1 LKSVSKSRIE
11 EDKMAAQMGGTPV
24 LILKEGAQRI
34 VGRDAR
40 RNNIMAAR
48 VIAEAVRSTLGP
60 KGMDKMLVDSLGDVT
75 ITNDGKTILDEIDV
89 EHPAAK
95 MMVEIAKAVDN
106 EAGDG
111 TTSSVVLAGELLKQ
125 AEKLLDQ
132 DIHATGIVSGFRL
145 AAEKAMEVLE
155 RISVPV
161 AIEDEKTLRD
171 IASTAMAGRI
181 AGAERKRLSDITI
194 RAVKRIAEKTD
205 GGWTADIDYV
215 TVQKQE
221 GGGLGDSELVEGMIV
236 DKEVVHPGMPK
247 RVRDAKIALLNC
259 ELETKKTETDAEI
272 RITSPEQMKAFLE
285 EEEKMLKQKVDKIAE
300 SGANVVFC
308 QKGID
313 DIVQHYL
320 AKAGI
325 LAVRRVNE
333 SDMEKL
339 AKATGGKVV
348 INIEDL
354 SAEDLGKAGLVE
366 ERKIADEEILFIRE
380 CKVPKAVGILLR
392 GGTEH
397 IVDEAERAVHDALSV
412 VSAVVEDGKAIAG
425 GGSTE
430 IEIVKE
436 LRSYSSSVGGR
447 EALAI
452 NAFADALEVIP
463 KTLAENAGLDQID
476 ILVNLKAKH
485 EGDGVYIGLD
495 VASGELK
502 DMIKAGV
509 IEPLRVKKQVI
520 KSAAETAEMI
530 LRIDDIISAKVPEKE
545 KAPPTPPPPEEE
557 ETEF

>member
-1 LKSVSKSRIE
+1 
-11 EDKMAAQMGGTPV
+11 MAAQIGQIGGAPV

-75 ITNDGKTILDEIDV
+75 ITNDGKTILDEVEV

-106 EAGDG
+106 EVGDG
-111 TTSSVVLAGELLKQ
+111 TTSSVVLAGELLTQ

-155 RISVPV
+155 KISVPV
-161 AIEDEKTLRD
+161 AVEDEKALRD
-171 IASTAMAGRI
+171 VAMTAMAGRV
-181 AGAERKRLSDITI
+181 AGAERERLSDIVI
-194 RAVKRIAEKTD
+194 QAVKRIVEKTD
-205 GGWTADIDYV
+205 GGVTADIDYV

-221 GGGLGDSELVEGMIV
+221 GEGLGDSELVEGMII

-247 RVRDAKIALLNC
+247 RVKDAKIALLSC
-259 ELETKKTETDAEI
+259 ELETKKTETDAQI
-272 RITSPEQMKAFLE
+272 RITSPEQMKAFLDE
-285 EEEKMLKQKVDKIAE
+285 EERMLKQKVDKIAE
-300 SGANVVFC
+300 AGANAVLC
-308 QKGID
+308 QKGVD
-313 DIVQHYL
+313 DLVQHYL

-325 LAVRRVNE
+325 LAVRRVKE

-339 AKATGGKVV
+339 ARATGGR
-348 INIEDL
+348 IITNIEDL
-354 SAEDLGKAGLVE
+354 SAGDLGNAGLVE
-366 ERKIADEEILFIRE
+366 ERKIADEKMLFIRE
-380 CKVPKAVGILLR
+380 CKDPKAVGILLR

-397 IVDEAERAVHDALSV
+397 IVDEAERVVHDALSV
-412 VSAVVEDGKAIAG
+412 VSAVVEDGKAVAG
-425 GGSTE
+425 GGSAE

-436 LRSYSSSVGGR
+436 LRSYSSCIGGR
-447 EALAI
+447 EALAV

-485 EGDGVYIGLD
+485 EEDGTYIGLD
-495 VASGELK
+495 VASGELE

-509 IEPLRVKKQVI
+509 IEPLRVKEQVI

-530 LRIDDIISAKVPEKE
+530 LRIDDVISAKVPEKE

-557 ETEF
+557 EMFRD

>member
-1 LKSVSKSRIE
+1 
-11 EDKMAAQMGGTPV
+11 MAAQMGGIPI
-24 LILKEGAQRI
+24 LILKEGAQRTI
-34 VGRDAR
+34 GRDAR

-60 KGMDKMLVDSLGDVT
+60 KGMDKMLVDSLGDVI

-106 EAGDG
+106 EVGDG
-111 TTSSVVLAGELLKQ
+111 TTSSVVFAGELLKQ

-155 RISVPV
+155 KISISVAV
-161 AIEDEKTLRD
+161 EDEKTLRD
-171 IASTAMAGRI
+171 VAMTAMAGRT
-181 AGAERKRLSDITI
+181 AEAESEKLSDIALH
-194 RAVKRIAEKTD
+194 AVKRIAEETD
-205 GGWTADIDYV
+205 GRMTADIDYV

-221 GGGLGDSELVEGMIV
+221 GEGLGDSELVEGMII

-247 RVRDAKIALLNC
+247 RVKGAKIALLTC
-259 ELETKKTETDAEI
+259 ELETKKTETDAQI
-272 RITSPEQMKAFLE
+272 RITSPDQMKAFLDE
-285 EEEKMLKQKVDKIAE
+285 EERMLKQKVDKIAE
-300 SGANVVFC
+300 TGANVVLC
-308 QKGID
+308 QKGMD
-313 DIVQHYL
+313 DLVQHYL

-325 LAVRRVNE
+325 LAARRIKE

-339 AKATGGKVV
+339 ARATGGKV
-348 INIEDL
+348 ITNIEDL
-354 SAEDLGKAGLVE
+354 SAGDLGNAGLVE
-366 ERKIADEEILFIRE
+366 ERKIADEKMLFIRE
-380 CKVPKAVGILLR
+380 CKDPKAVGILLR

-397 IVDEAERAVHDALSV
+397 IVDEAERALHDALSV
-412 VSAVVEDGKAIAG
+412 VSAVVEDGKAVAG
-425 GGSTE
+425 GGSSE

-436 LRSYSSSVGGR
+436 LRSYSSSIGGR
-447 EALAI
+447 EALAV
-452 NAFADALEVIP
+452 NAFADALEIIP
-463 KTLAENAGLDQID
+463 RTLAENAGLDQID

-485 EGDGVYIGLD
+485 EEDGAYIGLD

-509 IEPLRVKKQVI
+509 IEPLRVKEQVI

-530 LRIDDIISAKVPEKE
+530 LRVDDVISAKAPERG
-545 KAPPTPPPPEEE
+545 APPTPSPEEE
-557 ETEF
+557 MQEY